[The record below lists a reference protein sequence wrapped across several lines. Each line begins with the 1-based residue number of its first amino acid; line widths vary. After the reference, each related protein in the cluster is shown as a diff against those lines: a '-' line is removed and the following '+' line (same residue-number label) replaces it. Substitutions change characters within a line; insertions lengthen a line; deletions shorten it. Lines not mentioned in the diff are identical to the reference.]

1 LVAEEVRNGIV
12 SVQAARDYYGVVVN
26 ESGFSVDERATDE
39 LRGNSS
45 E

>member
-12 SVQAARDYYGVVVN
+12 SVRAARDDYGVVVN
-26 ESGFSVDERATDE
+26 ESDFSVDENATDE
-39 LRGNSS
+39 LRGNSG